1 MTQSKKAKK
10 TALVLLVF
18 LILAAFV
25 RFYVLPKHFFPKK
38 YSDIVE
44 KYAAEYGL
52 DENLVY
58 AMIKAE
64 SNFNPNAVSN
74 KDARGLM
81 QISESTGL
89 WGAEELNIPDYT
101 NDSLF
106 DPEINIKIGCWY
118 FDKLL
123 NQYGN
128 TDAAIAAY
136 NAGSGNVSKWLEKE
150 NYSLDGKTLD
160 YIPYKETRDHIKKT
174 NLFCKIYDF
183 LY

>member
-10 TALVLLVF
+10 TAFVLLVF

-106 DPEINIKIGCWY
+106 DPEINIKIGCCQ
-118 FDKLL
+118 LL
-123 NQYGN
+123 DLRCGLYQCKCQFQ
-128 TDAAIAAY
+128 DR
-136 NAGSGNVSKWLEKE
+136 VLEYQQAKC
-150 NYSLDGKTLD
+150 
-160 YIPYKETRDHIKKT
+160 YK
-174 NLFCKIYDF
+174 
-183 LY
+183 